1 MNNPTPGLGS
11 WSGAARHSFSWASSE
26 SWMLWVAVVVCVVL
40 LAVVVVVALGLASR
54 LHQKEP
60 VTAPTKG
67 ARPRRKQKRGAA
79 ANSEWWTRTQWALEA
94 TLSENEMMNGYGL
107 KMLRELAKSE
117 TAAPEEK
124 ELLDAVWQESCTR
137 MGDDAIDQLIEAAK
151 ELKILSEPQ
160 KAPPRSADMDDRP
173 ESIRDAAKAPR
184 KRYGPDGRDRV
195 LSILRR
201 EILAAG
207 LKVTL
212 DRELGR
218 STSPQVMK
226 LSLLEPP
233 PLVRQ
238 VRSADDVGGDRRGP
252 APL

>member
-1 MNNPTPGLGS
+1 MNNRTADKPSWGGAASQNFTGDDSGS
-11 WSGAARHSFSWASSE
+11 WALWAALGVCAI
-26 SWMLWVAVVVCVVL
+26 LVAI
-40 LAVVVVVALGLASR
+40 VVVVATR
-54 LHQKEP
+54 LVFRWHRKEP
-60 VTAPTKG
+60 ATALPKKITSW
-67 ARPRRKQKRGAA
+67 PKRERNLA

-117 TAAPEEK
+117 TAAPEEM

-137 MGDDAIDQLIEAAK
+137 MVDDAIDQLFEAAK

-160 KAPPRSADMDDRP
+160 KAQPRGADMDAGA
-173 ESIRDAAKAPR
+173 ELIRDAAEAPR

-201 EILAAG
+201 EILAAR

-212 DRELGR
+212 DRELR
-218 STSPQVMK
+218 RPTSPQVMK

-233 PLVRQ
+233 PFVRE

-252 APL
+252 AAL